1 MAAVA
6 IRRAREAPSFCS
18 DLSRRGLWNDWTLDC
33 WANSAGSIA
42 VAGSMACAYFS
53 ETHSIHASAK
63 PSASRRPLA
72 RKYLSY
78 AGHSMGSIC
87 LVASPALRWKMSSER
102 TRRCSGGLADTSAIG
117 GRVRGSGR
125 RQLPIFCPRSLE
137 PICAKS
143 AGMPTCADDA
153 LPRSPSGFSSGDGS
167 ECGIRHCESWLARGR
182 G

>member
-1 MAAVA
+1 MEPTYFGFLTRGFPANRMRVQRVAAHAAERSSHAGGDSAEADMAAVA
-6 IRRAREAPSFCS
+6 IRRAREAPSLCS

-78 AGHSMGSIC
+78 AGHSMGRF
-87 LVASPALRWKMSSER
+87 ASWRPL
-102 TRRCSGGLADTSAIG
+102 
-117 GRVRGSGR
+117 
-125 RQLPIFCPRSLE
+125 
-137 PICAKS
+137 
-143 AGMPTCADDA
+143 
-153 LPRSPSGFSSGDGS
+153 
-167 ECGIRHCESWLARGR
+167 H
-182 G
+182 

>member
-1 MAAVA
+1 MPQSAHRMRVSICAGDSAEADMAAVA

-87 LVASPALRWKMSSER
+87 LVASPALRWKM
-102 TRRCSGGLADTSAIG
+102 
-117 GRVRGSGR
+117 
-125 RQLPIFCPRSLE
+125 
-137 PICAKS
+137 
-143 AGMPTCADDA
+143 
-153 LPRSPSGFSSGDGS
+153 
-167 ECGIRHCESWLARGR
+167 
-182 G
+182 